1 MMVTVHPEGE
11 TVRRLMSVHRLSY
24 EAFKGPIPEGMHI
37 DHLCRV
43 RNCYNPEHLEAVT
56 QAENNRRMGL
66 VITHCKRGHEYTEEN
81 TIHRKGNN
89 GRRACRTCV
98 IAKAKERRRTNY
110 GR

>member
-1 MMVTVHPEGE
+1 MSRAIRIEAMTDCWLWEGAHYSNGYGVMMVTVHPEGE

-66 VITHCKRGHEYTEEN
+66 VITHCKRGHE
-81 TIHRKGNN
+81 
-89 GRRACRTCV
+89 
-98 IAKAKERRRTNY
+98 
-110 GR
+110 